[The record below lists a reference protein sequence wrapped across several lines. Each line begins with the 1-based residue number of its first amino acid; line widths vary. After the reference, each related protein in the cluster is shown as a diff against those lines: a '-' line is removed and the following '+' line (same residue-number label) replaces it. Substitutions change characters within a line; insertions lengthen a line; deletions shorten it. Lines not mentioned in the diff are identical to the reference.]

1 MAGSGVLA
9 KVAGAVGGKTVA
21 MVAAGAVVVAGAAG
35 AGVWWTSHGPD
46 PVVVVQRSTSVSV
59 PAGGEQLTVAGCLAH
74 ETALGGGYAIAGSGF
89 ATNSHFIGGAWLASA
104 FNPGDAPSTLT
115 SYALCVNAK
124 PEMQGNLDFQWPAY
138 AFLDKSNKLAG
149 PGGIHDATTEGP
161 FAGTPTTTLATP
173 HCADGFTMVGA
184 EFKADR
190 VRPARPVAPVPLDR
204 LTPQA
209 AIPGPA
215 GAGTSTAAG
224 ASDFVARL
232 NPGTELSSR
241 SFPLKDST
249 DVLRM
254 TLLLAPQ
261 PPQANFAVGVRP
273 VCVKLKSV
281 SVVTSQVAVAAGG
294 SAQATVGCPKN
305 RLLLGG
311 GFNFL
316 AANEVGALEAPQR
329 YFGDGWLFAGTDG
342 PAVAGTPSG
351 SRVKEWHVTGVN
363 QQKGGGLYHDSAWIE
378 HSDAETS
385 TGNVY
390 LDAQAHGGDD
400 QQLRPSPVP
409 DAQPMIASAVCA
421 TVDAKATSPS
431 KGPSPTSVGRPELPS
446 VPGAVDP
453 SVAASASVSPSV
465 SPSASPS
472 VSPSVS
478 PSQSPGRSAPPSSGT
493 PNSPGAS
500 PGRPTNG
507 GNPQPSTSAPQQPQP
522 PAVAIAQPAGGGKL
536 RRGCEEHFAGS
547 ARTRPGDRAITD
559 PQYTAWQLKGPNGPV
574 AVGAGPSGSFLVP
587 LLPDGTYPLVF
598 TATDPGSGLTASA
611 QVSVQIVG
619 CIR

>member
-9 KVAGAVGGKTVA
+9 KVAGAVGGKTAAV
-21 MVAAGAVVVAGAAG
+21 VAAGAVVVAGAAG
-35 AGVWWTSHGPD
+35 AGVWWTSQGPG
-46 PVVVVQRSTSVSV
+46 PVVVVQRGTSVSV
-59 PAGGEQLTVAGCLAH
+59 PAGAEQLTVAGCLPH

-89 ATNSHFIGGAWLASA
+89 ATSSRFIGGAWLASA
-104 FNPGDAPSTLT
+104 FNPGDAASTLT

-124 PEMQGNLDFQWPAY
+124 PEVEGNLDFQWSTY

-149 PGGIHDATTEGP
+149 PEGIHDATTEGP
-161 FAGTPTTTLATP
+161 FKGVPATTQATP

-190 VRPARPVAPVPLDR
+190 VRPGRPVAPVPLDR

-209 AIPGPA
+209 GAPGP
-215 GAGTSTAAG
+215 GGAAG
-224 ASDFVARL
+224 GGSDFVLRL

-241 SFPLKDST
+241 PFPLRDST

-254 TLLLAPQ
+254 TQLKDPP
-261 PPQANFAVGVRP
+261 PPQANFSVGVRP
-273 VCVKLKSV
+273 VCVKLKSM
-281 SVVTSQVAVAAGG
+281 SVVTAQVAVAAGG
-294 SAQATVGCPKN
+294 SAQATVSCPKS

-311 GFNFL
+311 GFNFP
-316 AANEVGALEAPQR
+316 AANETGAPEAPQR
-329 YFGDGWLFAGTDG
+329 YLGDGWLFAGTNG

-351 SRVKEWHVTGVN
+351 GRVREWHVTGVN
-363 QQKGGGLYHDSAWIE
+363 QQKKGGLYHDSAWVE

-400 QQLRPSPVP
+400 QVLRPSSVP
-409 DAQPMIASAVCA
+409 DAQPMIASALCA

-431 KGPSPTSVGRPELPS
+431 KGPEPTSVGRPDVPS
-446 VPGAVDP
+446 VPGVTDP
-453 SVAASASVSPSV
+453 SVQASG

-472 VSPSVS
+472 PSPSPS
-478 PSQSPGRSAPPSSGT
+478 PSQSAGHGAPPSSGS
-493 PNSPGAS
+493 PNSPS

-507 GNPQPSTSAPQQPQP
+507 GNPQPSASAPRQPQP
-522 PAVAIAQPAGGGKL
+522 PAVEIRQPGSGGQL
-536 RRGCEEHFAGS
+536 RRGCEEEFSAS
-547 ARTRPGDRAITD
+547 ARTRPGDRALTD
-559 PQYTAWQLKGPNGPV
+559 PQYTSWRLKGPNGPV
-574 AVGAGPSGSFLVP
+574 AVGAGPSGGFLVP

-598 TATDPGSGLTASA
+598 TATDPDSGLTASA
-611 QVSVQIVG
+611 QVSVRIVG

>member
-9 KVAGAVGGKTVA
+9 KVVGAVGGKTAAV
-21 MVAAGAVVVAGAAG
+21 VAAGAVVVAGAAG
-35 AGVWWTSHGPD
+35 AGVWWTSQGPG

-59 PAGGEQLTVAGCLAH
+59 PAGGERLTVAGCLPH

-115 SYALCVNAK
+115 SSALCVNAK
-124 PEMQGNLDFQWPAY
+124 PEMQGGLDFQWNAY

-149 PGGIHDATTEGP
+149 PGGIHDVTTEGP
-161 FAGTPTTTLATP
+161 FKGVTTTTVATP
-173 HCADGFTMVGA
+173 HCSGGFTMVGS

-190 VRPARPVAPVPLDR
+190 VLPGRPVAPVPLDR

-209 AIPGPA
+209 GVPGP
-215 GAGTSTAAG
+215 GGAAG
-224 ASDFVARL
+224 GGSDFVVRV

-241 SFPLKDST
+241 PFPLKDST

-254 TLLLAPQ
+254 TQLVAPQ

-273 VCVKLKSV
+273 VCVRLKSV
-281 SVVTSQVAVAAGG
+281 SVVTARVAVAAGG

-311 GFNFL
+311 GFNFP
-316 AANEVGALEAPQR
+316 AANETGALEAPQR

-351 SRVKEWHVTGVN
+351 GRVREWHVTGVN
-363 QQKGGGLYHDSAWIE
+363 QQKAGGLYHDSAWVE

-400 QQLRPSPVP
+400 QMLRPSSVP
-409 DAQPMIASAVCA
+409 DAQPLIASAVCA
-421 TVDAKATSPS
+421 TIDAKATSPS
-431 KGPSPTSVGRPELPS
+431 KGPAPTSVGRPDVPS
-446 VPGAVDP
+446 VPGVTDP
-453 SVAASASVSPSV
+453 SVPASG

-472 VSPSVS
+472 ASPSPS
-478 PSQSPGRSAPPSSGT
+478 PSTGHSAPPSSGS
-493 PNSPGAS
+493 PNSPS

-507 GNPQPSTSAPQQPQP
+507 GNPQPSTSAPGQPQP
-522 PAVAIAQPAGGGKL
+522 PAVAIRQPGGGGKL
-536 RRGCEEHFAGS
+536 RRGCEESFAGS

-559 PQYTAWQLKGPNGPV
+559 PQYTSWQVKGPNGPV
-574 AVGAGPSGSFLVP
+574 AVGAGPSGSFVVP

-619 CIR
+619 CLR

>member
-9 KVAGAVGGKTVA
+9 KVAGAVGGKTAAV
-21 MVAAGAVVVAGAAG
+21 VAAGAVVVAGAAG
-35 AGVWWTSHGPD
+35 AGVWWTSRGPE

-59 PAGGEQLTVAGCLAH
+59 PAGAERPTVAGCLAH

-89 ATNSHFIGGAWLASA
+89 ATSSHFIGGAWLASA
-104 FNPGDAPSTLT
+104 FNPGDVPSTLT

-149 PGGIHDATTEGP
+149 PGGIHDVTTEGP
-161 FAGTPTTTLATP
+161 FAGAPTTTRATP

-190 VRPARPVAPVPLDR
+190 VRPGRPVAPVPLDR

-209 AIPGPA
+209 AVPGPA
-215 GAGTSTAAG
+215 GAPAAAG
-224 ASDFVARL
+224 ASDFAVRL

-254 TLLLAPQ
+254 TQLLAPQ

-281 SVVTSQVAVAAGG
+281 SVVTAQVAVAAGG
-294 SAQATVGCPKN
+294 SAQATVACPKN

-311 GFNFL
+311 GFTFP
-316 AANEVGALEAPQR
+316 AANEEGALEAPQR

-351 SRVKEWHVTGVN
+351 SRVREWHVTGVN
-363 QQKGGGLYHDSAWIE
+363 QQKAGGLYHDSAWVE

-400 QQLRPSPVP
+400 QMLRPSAIP
-409 DAQPMIASAVCA
+409 DAQPMVASAVCA
-421 TVDAKATSPS
+421 TVDAKATSPA

-446 VPGAVDP
+446 VPGVDP
-453 SVAASASVSPSV
+453 SVPASGPPSV

-472 VSPSVS
+472 QS
-478 PSQSPGRSAPPSSGT
+478 PSQSPSPSPSPGHSAPPSAGS

-500 PGRPTNG
+500 PSSGRPTNG
-507 GNPQPSTSAPQQPQP
+507 GDPQPSASVPQQPQP
-522 PAVAIAQPAGGGKL
+522 PAVAIRQPGGGGQL
-536 RRGCEEHFAGS
+536 RRGCEESFSGS

-559 PQYTAWQLKGPNGPV
+559 PQYTVWQLKGPNGPV
-574 AVGAGPSGSFLVP
+574 VLGAGPSGSFVVP
-587 LLPDGTYPLVF
+587 LLPDGTYPLTF
-598 TATDPGSGLTASA
+598 TATDPAGGLSATA
-611 QVSVQIVG
+611 QVSVRVVG
-619 CIR
+619 CLR

>member
-1 MAGSGVLA
+1 MAGSGVFA
-9 KVAGAVGGKTVA
+9 KAVGAVGAKTVGV
-21 MVAAGAVVVAGAAG
+21 VAAGALAVTAAAG
-35 AGVWWTSHGPD
+35 AGVWWVSRDPA
-46 PVVVVQRSTSVSV
+46 PVVSVVQRSTSVQV
-59 PAGGEQLTVAGCLAH
+59 PAGGEQLTVAACLPH
-74 ETALGGGYAIAGSGF
+74 ETAIGGGYAVTGQGF
-89 ATNSHFIGGAWLASA
+89 ATNSHFIGGAWLAAA
-104 FNPGDAPSTLT
+104 FNPGGDAAALT

-149 PGGIHDATTEGP
+149 PGGIHDVTTEGP
-161 FAGTPTTTLATP
+161 FAGAPTTTRATP

-190 VRPARPVAPVPLDR
+190 VRPGRPVAPVPLDR
-204 LTPQA
+204 LTPRA
-209 AIPGPA
+209 AVPGPA
-215 GAGTSTAAG
+215 GATAAAG
-224 ASDFVARL
+224 ASDFAVRV

-241 SFPLKDST
+241 PFPLKDST

-254 TLLLAPQ
+254 TQLLAPQ

-281 SVVTSQVAVAAGG
+281 SVVTAQVAVAAGG

-311 GFNFL
+311 GFTFPT
-316 AANEVGALEAPQR
+316 ANEEGALEAPQR

-363 QQKGGGLYHDSAWIE
+363 QQKAGGLYHDSAWIE

-400 QQLRPSPVP
+400 QRLRPSPIP

-421 TVDAKATSPS
+421 MVDAKATSPS

-446 VPGAVDP
+446 VPGVDP
-453 SVAASASVSPSV
+453 SVPASGSPSV

-472 VSPSVS
+472 PTQSQSQ
-478 PSQSPGRSAPPSSGT
+478 SQSPGHSAPPSSGS
-493 PNSPGAS
+493 PNAPASSS
-500 PGRPTNG
+500 PGRPANG
-507 GNPQPSTSAPQQPQP
+507 QSPQPSTSVPQQPQP
-522 PAVAIAQPAGGGKL
+522 PAVAIRQPGGGGQL
-536 RRGCEEHFAGS
+536 RRGCEESFSGS

-574 AVGAGPSGSFLVP
+574 SLGAGPSGSFVVP
-587 LLPDGTYPLVF
+587 LLPDGTYPLTF
-598 TATDPGSGLTASA
+598 TATDPASGLSATA
-611 QVSVQIVG
+611 QVSVKVVG
-619 CIR
+619 CLR